1 MTTKMPNKKIKTIF
15 NVVEE
20 KSKPA
25 RMNLYGFIGA
35 TYWDDEE
42 QSVTTKAVNQALKG
56 ITADEID
63 VHINSYGGDAFEGI
77 GIYNALKQS
86 DKTINIYIDALA
98 ASAAS
103 IVAMAGD
110 KIYMPK
116 NAQMMVHHAAT
127 MIYGDA
133 SDLENA
139 IADLNKMDRSLVMT
153 YMTRFTGTEDE
164 LIALLDAETFLNAD
178 EAVALGLADEVIEY
192 VEPQE
197 PKEPE
202 EWGPE
207 PEKPESEPEKPKPEE
222 PEEPKEPK
230 EPELAANIK
239 ERLVAKYHGKIAANM
254 AAKHKKQPTIAE
266 KLINL
271 AKEAE

>member
-1 MTTKMPNKKIKTIF
+1 
-15 NVVEE
+15 
-20 KSKPA
+20 
-25 RMNLYGFIGA
+25 MNLYGFIGA

-42 QSVTTKAVNQALKG
+42 QSVTTKAVNQALKE

-86 DKTINIYIDALA
+86 EKTINVYIDALA

-103 IVAMAGD
+103 IIAMAGD
-110 KIYMPK
+110 KIYMPE
-116 NAQMMVHHAAT
+116 NSQLMVHHAAT

-139 IADLNKMDRSLVMT
+139 IADLNKMDKSLILT
-153 YMTRFTGTEDE
+153 YMTRFTGTEEE
-164 LIALLDAETFLNAD
+164 LTALLDAETFLNAD

-202 EWGPE
+202 ESDPE
-207 PEKPESEPEKPKPEE
+207 PEEPESEPDKPESEPEKPKPEE
-222 PEEPKEPK
+222 PEEPKEP
-230 EPELAANIK
+230 EPKPAANIK
-239 ERLVAKYHGKIAANM
+239 ERLVAKYHGKIAAKVVT
-254 AAKHKKQPTIAE
+254 KHKEQLTIAE

>member
-86 DKTINIYIDALA
+86 DKTINVYIDALA

-197 PKEPE
+197 LQEPKGPEEPE
-202 EWGPE
+202 SE

-222 PEEPKEPK
+222 PEEPKEP
-230 EPELAANIK
+230 AANIK
-239 ERLVAKYHGKIAANM
+239 EKLVAKYHGKIAANM

-271 AKEAE
+271 AREAE